1 MTEAL
6 TPTQSPTISVVI
18 PLYNKAAYVEEA
30 VSSVLS
36 QTHSA
41 YEIIVVDDGSTDG
54 GPLLVEAIQSPLI
67 KLIRQANAGVS
78 AARNAG
84 IAAAQGDY
92 IAFLDAD
99 DRYLPG
105 FLAAVMAL
113 VADYP
118 QATLLGTGHRRFWA
132 DGKAL
137 IQPRHRSVARRGVV
151 PDFYMAWARS
161 SFLFT
166 SSLAVKR
173 TAFDDPALRF
183 AHGERLGEDLDVW
196 FRLAERFPVAYD
208 PEIQTEYRMGVVDS
222 ATNSTL
228 LLDPLP
234 CYWRLAERL
243 DTGAVPSALHS
254 GARRLLASHF
264 LTVSFS
270 RARAGDIGGALRLLA
285 NPISFGK
292 PYYWVKTAMRIGV
305 AAVKQQAGR

>member
-1 MTEAL
+1 MNEAL
-6 TPTQSPTISVVI
+6 IPAQSPTISVVI

-30 VSSVLS
+30 VSSVLL
-36 QTHSA
+36 QTYPA
-41 YEIIVVDDGSTDG
+41 YEIIVVDDGSTDDG
-54 GPLLVEAIQSPLI
+54 ALLVEAIQSPLI

-105 FLAAVMAL
+105 FLAAIMAL
-113 VADYP
+113 AVDYS
-118 QATLLGTGHRRFWA
+118 QAALLGTGHRRFWA
-132 DGKAL
+132 DGKTFV
-137 IQPRHRSVARRGVV
+137 QPRHRSVVRRGMVL
-151 PDFYMAWARS
+151 DFYTAWARS

-173 TAFDDPALRF
+173 TALDDPALRF
-183 AHGERLGEDLDVW
+183 AHGERLGEDLDIW
-196 FRLAERFPVAYD
+196 FRLTERFSAAYD
-208 PEIQTEYRMGVVDS
+208 PEIQSEYRMGVVDS
-222 ATNSTL
+222 ATNSNL

-234 CYWRLAERL
+234 CYQRLAERL
-243 DTGAVPSALHS
+243 DAGVVPTALCS

-264 LTVSFS
+264 LTVAFS
-270 RARAGDIGGALRLLA
+270 RARAKDIGGALHLLA

-292 PYYWVKTAMRIGV
+292 PFYWAKTAMRIGV